1 MAPRALQAS
10 GQGEGDQG
18 GGAPAPSLLE
28 LMESHGLKGSGQP
41 ADS

>member
-1 MAPRALQAS
+1 MAPQALRAS

-18 GGAPAPSLLE
+18 RGAQPPSLLE
-28 LMESHGLKGSGQP
+28 LMESHGLKGPGQP